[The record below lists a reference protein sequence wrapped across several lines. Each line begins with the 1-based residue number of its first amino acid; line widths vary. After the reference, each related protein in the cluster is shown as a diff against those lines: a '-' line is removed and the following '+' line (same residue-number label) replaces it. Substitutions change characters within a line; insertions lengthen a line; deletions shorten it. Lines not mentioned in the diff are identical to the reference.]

1 MESTDS
7 QRRDEVLIKVDNVVN
22 KKHGMGSLCVF
33 RDRILWISSVDREL
47 CVCLQMDEI
56 RTQKISPA
64 GKAKIQLQLCLHN
77 DTSVIFQFCN
87 PNGAEKQLQDRESV
101 KQLLQVQLAKLKYM
115 PNAEIERKRKILN
128 DDPQL
133 YKLYEQL
140 VTTDVL
146 KADDFW
152 LIFASN
158 KLKKEEEKEQNSQK
172 MGISGGF
179 LGDVAERDAYNEM
192 KLNLTTEIIE
202 SIFRTYPTVKEKHK
216 QLVPSEMTEEDFWTL
231 FFQSHYFHR
240 DREIAPGIKEFFA
253 DCFKID
259 NQDFYD
265 QLQIHYSVVENQAVV
280 STPEGNAFQVELAA
294 DEDMDQRKFQ
304 NTTLVKRLNYHSNQI
319 IRSHGSVAAS
329 NSAKSNSKNSEQ
341 SSVENKKLP
350 KLTECEELT
359 GTGLDTFEGVHLN
372 VKNDSQ
378 FQTFFTD
385 DSATFDQDDAV
396 RWVNLVVESE
406 NYWSS
411 SENNPTALLVNEE
424 AVMSTTLT
432 RLSFDG
438 DECSSQSD
446 LPPTIPDDLL
456 SEVHSVHFSLSEVLR
471 LFWRNFPPLTAEA
484 SSKLQFAVETLR
496 KFEQNKLRPLSDRL
510 AASESTIEN
519 DFCTTLFTCLHAA
532 YSKYEIWL
540 QKRKAAGK
548 RQATSTKKQQQLLLL
563 HQQND
568 KFYIIFNSTCS
579 ILKINT

>member
-7 QRRDEVLIKVDNVVN
+7 QRRDNEVLIKVDNVVN

-56 RTQKISPA
+56 RSISTTFIPSLQKISPA

-87 PNGAEKQLQDRESV
+87 PMGAEKQLQDRESV

-115 PNAEIERKRKILN
+115 PNAEIERKRKSDSLWIFELILN

-158 KLKKEEEKEQNSQK
+158 VKKLKKEEEKEQNSQK

-329 NSAKSNSKNSEQ
+329 DSAKSNSKNSDQ
-341 SSVENKKLP
+341 SSVDSKKLP
-350 KLTECEELT
+350 KFAECEELT

-385 DSATFDQDDAV
+385 DSATFDHDDAV

-484 SSKLQFAVETLR
+484 SNKLQFAVETLR

-519 DFCTTLFTCLHAA
+519 DFCTALFTCLHAA

-548 RQATSTKKQQQLLLL
+548 RQATSTKKVKL
-563 HQQND
+563 
-568 KFYIIFNSTCS
+568 
-579 ILKINT
+579 

>member
-341 SSVENKKLP
+341 SPVDNKKLP
-350 KLTECEELT
+350 KFTECEELT
-359 GTGLDTFEGVHLN
+359 GTGLGTFEGVHLN

-385 DSATFDQDDAV
+385 DSATFDHDDAV

-424 AVMSTTLT
+424 TVMSTTLT

-519 DFCTTLFTCLHAA
+519 DFCTTLFNCLHAA

-548 RQATSTKKQQQLLLL
+548 RQATSNKKVKL
-563 HQQND
+563 
-568 KFYIIFNSTCS
+568 
-579 ILKINT
+579 

>member
-280 STPEGNAFQVELAA
+280 STPEGNAFQELAA

-341 SSVENKKLP
+341 SSVDNKKLP

-385 DSATFDQDDAV
+385 DSATFDHDDAV

-519 DFCTTLFTCLHAA
+519 DFCTTLFNCLHAA

-548 RQATSTKKQQQLLLL
+548 RQATSNKKVKL
-563 HQQND
+563 
-568 KFYIIFNSTCS
+568 
-579 ILKINT
+579 

>member
-1 MESTDS
+1 MKIAQFFGVRWPMESTDS
-7 QRRDEVLIKVDNVVN
+7 QRRDNEVLIKVDNVVN

-87 PNGAEKQLQDRESV
+87 PMGAEKQLQDRESV

-280 STPEGNAFQVELAA
+280 STPEGNAFQELAA

-329 NSAKSNSKNSEQ
+329 DSAKSNSKNSDQ
-341 SSVENKKLP
+341 SSVDSKKLP
-350 KLTECEELT
+350 KFAECEELT

-385 DSATFDQDDAV
+385 DSATFDHDDAV

-484 SSKLQFAVETLR
+484 SNKLQFAVETLR

-519 DFCTTLFTCLHAA
+519 DFCTALFTCLHAA

-548 RQATSTKKQQQLLLL
+548 RQATSTKKVKL
-563 HQQND
+563 
-568 KFYIIFNSTCS
+568 
-579 ILKINT
+579 